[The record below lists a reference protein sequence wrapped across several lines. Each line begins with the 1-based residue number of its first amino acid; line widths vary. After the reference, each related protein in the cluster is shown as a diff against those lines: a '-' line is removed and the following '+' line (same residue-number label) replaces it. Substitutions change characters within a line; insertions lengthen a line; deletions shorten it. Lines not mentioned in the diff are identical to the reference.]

1 MGMRAACLLVGLALL
16 VPAAVQAQNAAGDG
30 DPATPRTPWGDPDL
44 QGIWTNTTTT
54 PLERPAALAGL
65 VASRRSPSY
74 PTTYQEPSLMERSIT
89 RGVPGVMLPGNYA
102 MANMRS
108 GARDVEAAAAAKRAG
123 SE

>member
-44 QGIWTNTTTT
+44 QG
-54 PLERPAALAGL
+54 
-65 VASRRSPSY
+65 
-74 PTTYQEPSLMERSIT
+74 
-89 RGVPGVMLPGNYA
+89 NYA
-102 MANMRS
+102 MANMLS